1 MIEEVPRPA
10 PGEDEVLV
18 RIEACGLCHSD
29 LFIRSLDAL
38 PKVPL
43 TLGHEAVGIV
53 EEAAPG
59 VAGWRPGDRVALTYL
74 YAGCGACEACLRERP
89 ELCPR
94 QINTG
99 YHTGGAFAE
108 YAVARAGS
116 LVKVPPE
123 LPADQAA
130 PLCCA
135 GWTAYHAVE
144 SAGLEP
150 GSWLAVFGVGGL
162 GHLGIQFARLRG
174 LRVAAID
181 LSEEKLALAR
191 QLGAEITVNAREQ
204 SAVRALKR
212 VGGAHGAISFVAS
225 AAVIGDAFKSLR
237 RLGVLVLVGLAIENY
252 ELPLLDTVLK
262 QIRIQGSFLGTREE
276 LREVFELAR
285 VGKVRMETETIG
297 LAALPGAM
305 ERMKT
310 GRLSGR
316 AVVRFPAGWKSPEP
330 REICGEPE
338 RPRG

>member
-1 MIEEVPRPA
+1 MLAARLHQPGGPVVIEETPKPV
-10 PGEDEVLV
+10 PGEGEVLV

-38 PKVPL
+38 PKTPL
-43 TLGHEAVGIV
+43 TLGHEAVGVV
-53 EEAAPG
+53 EEAASG

-74 YAGCGACEACLRERP
+74 YAGCGACEACLQARP

-99 YHTGGAFAE
+99 YHADGAFAE
-108 YAVARAGS
+108 YAVARATS
-116 LVKVPPE
+116 LVRAPPE

-135 GWTAYHAVE
+135 GWTAYHAVD
-144 SAGLEP
+144 SAGLDP
-150 GSWLAVFGVGGL
+150 GSWLAIFGAGGL

-174 LRVAAID
+174 LRVVAVD

-191 QLGAEITVNAREQ
+191 KLGAEITVNAREQ
-204 SAVRALKR
+204 SAVRALKK

-225 AAVIGDAFKSLR
+225 ASVIGDAFKSLR

-262 QIRIQGSFLGTREE
+262 QVRIQGSFLGTRAE
-276 LREVFELAR
+276 LGEVFGLAR
-285 VGKVRMETETIG
+285 AGKVRMETETMG
-297 LAALPGAM
+297 LEALPGAM
-305 ERMKT
+305 ERMKAGQLT
-310 GRLSGR
+310 GR
-316 AVVRFPAGWKSPEP
+316 AVVGFPAG
-330 REICGEPE
+330 
-338 RPRG
+338 

>member
-1 MIEEVPRPA
+1 MQAARLHQPGGPVVIEEVPRPA

-29 LFIRSLDAL
+29 LLIQSLEAL

-43 TLGHEAVGIV
+43 TLGHEAIGVV
-53 EEAAPG
+53 EEAGPGAP
-59 VAGWRPGDRVALTYL
+59 GWRPGDRVALTYL

-94 QINTG
+94 QTNTG
-99 YHTGGAFAE
+99 YHADGAFAE
-108 YAVARAGS
+108 YAVARAAS

-174 LRVAAID
+174 LRVAAVD

-191 QLGAEITVNAREQ
+191 KLGAEITVNSREQ
-204 SAVRALKR
+204 SAVRALKK

-225 AAVIGDAFKSLR
+225 AAAIGDAFKSLR

-252 ELPLLDTVLK
+252 ELPLLDTILK
-262 QIRIQGSFLGTREE
+262 QVRIQGSFLGTRAE

-285 VGKVRMETETIG
+285 AGKVRMETETIG

-305 ERMKT
+305 ERMQA
-310 GRLSGR
+310 GRLTGR
-316 AVVRFPAGWKSPEP
+316 AVVRFPAG
-330 REICGEPE
+330 
-338 RPRG
+338 